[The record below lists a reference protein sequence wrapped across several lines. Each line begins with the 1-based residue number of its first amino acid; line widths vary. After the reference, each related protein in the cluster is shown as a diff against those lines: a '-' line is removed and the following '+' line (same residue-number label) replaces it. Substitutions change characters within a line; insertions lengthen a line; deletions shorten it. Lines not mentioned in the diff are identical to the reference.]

1 MSETVYL
8 TEEGLEELKEELHEL
23 KTKERP
29 QVAEEIAEARDKG
42 DLSENA
48 EYDAAKEKQGH
59 IETRIAKLEDTI
71 SKARVVDEDQI
82 EDDKAYILSDVKV
95 KNHTSGDTETYTL
108 VSPEE
113 ADFKERRISVQSP
126 IGDALLGTEVGEK
139 VDVDVP
145 AGTLELEV
153 LDITRS
159 GGL

>member
-95 KNHTSGDTETYTL
+95 KNHTSGDIA
-108 VSPEE
+108 PG
-113 ADFKERRISVQSP
+113 K
-126 IGDALLGTEVGEK
+126 G
-139 VDVDVP
+139 
-145 AGTLELEV
+145 
-153 LDITRS
+153 
-159 GGL
+159 